1 MRTLQWENRFL
12 KIYIAGSFL
21 DQRDLRGSA
30 DQLWKLG
37 HEITGSWLQEVA
49 QSETLTTEEFKRKLA
64 LKDIAEVYAADLII
78 QDNRRSSGGKNVEWG
93 IGLGQ
98 FQKKLLWLVGK
109 PSHVFHYLADKQ
121 FKNWMECIECLK

>member
-1 MRTLQWENRFL
+1 MRAPQWDIGLVR
-12 KIYIAGSFL
+12 IYIAGSFI
-21 DQRDLRGSA
+21 DQQALRDPA

-37 HEITGSWLQEVA
+37 HEITGSWLHEVA
-49 QSETLTTEEFKRKLA
+49 KPEVLTTEEFKRKLA
-64 LKDIAEVYAADLII
+64 LKDIAEIYAADLII
-78 QDNRRSSGGKNVEWG
+78 QDNRRSSGGKNAEWG

-121 FKNWMECIECLK
+121 FENWEECIECLK